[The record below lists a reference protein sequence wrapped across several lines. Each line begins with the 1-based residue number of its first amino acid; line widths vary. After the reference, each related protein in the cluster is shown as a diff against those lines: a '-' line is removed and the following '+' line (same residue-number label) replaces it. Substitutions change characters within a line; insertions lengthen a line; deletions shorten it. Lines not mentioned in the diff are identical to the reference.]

1 MAGFSS
7 STYAILY
14 SKLKSVATGVKSVTN
29 DPTNPNNIIFTLN
42 DNSKIT
48 ITLSNPIIFV
58 DKYSSLSTTGKDKY
72 LYVCKEDDGDNKKG
86 IYIWNVTDNKYE
98 SLTGNGKGINIVS
111 DYSKLKTSLTDDEI
125 DYCLNDYK
133 DTSVTPN
140 KIYDK
145 GFYLYDKTTN
155 KWNPIS
161 ASGKIASNTTLGN
174 VIIKK
179 DGGIEVDANGNIWI
193 GGYTKTETID
203 PITGDKTTVTTFNGV
218 TDTKIETPT
227 GDVSEKVDVGG
238 LPFGSSSDVVTNP
251 DGSTTETIV
260 ETVGG
265 QTTTTVINKD
275 SSGNETGSTTT
286 TEVGGEVI
294 STITNSTSTTTDASG
309 NTIKVDSTE
318 TTTASGG
325 SQISSTTTTTTSS
338 GDVTKVDKVEN
349 KDPSGI
355 TKVETTT
362 TDPTGNTST
371 DITYDA
377 PSDTFIDRNESDS
390 LMDDIFND
398 FGW

>member
-1 MAGFSS
+1 MAGFSP
-7 STYAILY
+7 STYSLLY
-14 SKLKSVATGVKSVTN
+14 KKIKSVATGVKSVN
-29 DPTNPNNIIFTLN
+29 ADPTNPNNIIFTLH

-58 DKYSSLSTTGKDKY
+58 NKYSSLSLTGKDKY

-86 IYIWNVTDNKYE
+86 IYIWNTTDSKYE
-98 SLTGNGKGINIVS
+98 SLTGNGKGINIVD
-111 DYSKLKTSLTDDEI
+111 DYSKLKTSLTDYEI

-179 DGGIEVDANGNIWI
+179 DGGIEVDNNGNICI
-193 GGYTKTETID
+193 GGYSKTETID

-238 LPFGSSSDVVTNP
+238 LSVGSKSDVVTNP

-265 QTTTTVINKD
+265 QTITTVINKD
-275 SSGNETGSTTT
+275 PSGNETGSTTT

-294 STITNSTSTTTDASG
+294 STITNSTSTTTDGSG
-309 NTIKVDSTE
+309 NTIKVNSTT

-325 SQISSTTTTTTSS
+325 SQISSTTTTITPT
-338 GDVTKVDKVEN
+338 GDVTTVDKVEN

-371 DITYDA
+371 DITYDT
-377 PSDTFIDRNESDS
+377 PFDMFMDRNESDS
-390 LMDDIFND
+390 LMDDVFND

>member
-1 MAGFSS
+1 MAFSS
-7 STYAILY
+7 ETYAILRPSIKKLENYAISGLKFITSISSLTQSPTSTNKGDLYISNVEGTLTNFGGHTVKQGDGLIYNGSGWDKIAY
-14 SKLKSVATGVKSVTN
+14 SELIKLQESF
-29 DPTNPNNIIFTLN
+29 II
-42 DNSKIT
+42 K
-48 ITLSNPIIFV
+48 
-58 DKYSSLSTTGKDKY
+58 DKYSDLTTTSTRD
-72 LYVCKEDDGDNKKG
+72 L
-86 IYIWNVTDNKYE
+86 IAYI
-98 SLTGNGKGINIVS
+98 IN
-111 DYSKLKTSLTDDEI
+111 DENI
-125 DYCLNDYK
+125 SGVDYK
-133 DTSVTPN
+133 
-140 KIYDK
+140 K
-145 GFYLYDKTTN
+145 GFYLFDKASKT
-155 KWNPIS
+155 WSSIS
-161 ASGKIASNTTLGN
+161 SSGDIASNTTLGN

-179 DGGIEVDANGNIWI
+179 DGGIEVDNNGNIWI

-251 DGSTTETIV
+251 DGSTTETIT

-286 TEVGGEVI
+286 TEVGGSVV
-294 STITNSTSTTTDASG
+294 STTTKSTSTTTDGSG
-309 NTIKVDSTE
+309 NTIKVNSTT

-325 SQISSTTTTTTSS
+325 SQISSTTTTTTPS
-338 GDVTKVDKVEN
+338 GDTTTVDKVEN

-355 TKVETTT
+355 TKIETTT
-362 TDPTGNTST
+362 TDPTGSVST
-371 DITYDA
+371 DTTYDA
-377 PSDTFIDRNESDS
+377 PSDMFMDRNESDS

>member
-1 MAGFSS
+1 MAGFSP
-7 STYAILY
+7 STYSLLY
-14 SKLKSVATGVKSVTN
+14 KKIKSVATGVKSVAN
-29 DPTNPNNIIFTLN
+29 DPTNPNNIIFTLH

-48 ITLSNPIIFV
+48 ITLSNPITFV
-58 DKYSSLSTTGKDKY
+58 NKYSSLSTTGKDKY

-86 IYIWNVTDNKYE
+86 IYIWNATDSKYE
-98 SLTGNGKGINIVS
+98 SLTGNGKGINIVD
-111 DYSKLKTSLTDDEI
+111 DYSKLSTTLTDYEI
-125 DYCLNDYK
+125 NYCLNDY
-133 DTSVTPN
+133 TNSGVT
-140 KIYDK
+140 YDK
-145 GFYLYDKTTN
+145 GFYLYNKTTN

-161 ASGKIASNTTLGN
+161 VTGKIASNTTLGN

-179 DGGIEVDANGNIWI
+179 DGGIEVDSNGNIWI
-193 GGYTKTETID
+193 NGYSKTESVD
-203 PITGDKTTVTTFNGV
+203 PITGDKTTIIDFNGV
-218 TDTKIETPT
+218 KTTTTETPS
-227 GDVSEKVDVGG
+227 GDISKESTVGG
-238 LPFGSSSDVVTNP
+238 LPVGSSSDVVTNP
-251 DGSTTETIV
+251 DGSTTETIT

-294 STITNSTSTTTDASG
+294 STITNSTSTTTDGSG
-309 NTIKVDSTE
+309 NTIKVNSTT

-355 TKVETTT
+355 TKIETTT
-362 TDPTGNTST
+362 TDPTGSVST
-371 DITYDA
+371 DTTYDA
-377 PSDTFIDRNESDS
+377 PQDMFMDRNESDS
-390 LMDDIFND
+390 LLENIFDD

>member
-1 MAGFSS
+1 MDMV
-7 STYAILY
+7 LY
-14 SKLKSVATGVKSVTN
+14 SLLNKKIKSVATGVKSVN
-29 DPTNPNNIIFTLN
+29 ADPTNPNNIIFTLH

-48 ITLSNPIIFV
+48 ITLSNPITFV
-58 DKYSSLSTTGKDKY
+58 NKYSSLSTTGKDKY

-86 IYIWNVTDNKYE
+86 IYIWNATDSKYE
-98 SLTGNGKGINIVS
+98 SLTGNGKGINIVD
-111 DYSKLKTSLTDDEI
+111 DYSKLATTLTDYEI
-125 DYCLNDYK
+125 NYCLNDY
-133 DTSVTPN
+133 TNSGVT
-140 KIYDK
+140 YDK
-145 GFYLYDKTTN
+145 GFYLYNKTTN

-161 ASGKIASNTTLGN
+161 VTGKIASNTTLGN

-179 DGGIEVDANGNIWI
+179 DGGIEVDNNGNIWI
-193 GGYTKTETID
+193 NGYSKTESVD

-227 GDVSEKVDVGG
+227 GDVSEKTTIGG
-238 LPFGSSSDVVTNP
+238 LPVGSSSDVVTNP
-251 DGSTTETIV
+251 DGSTTETIT

-275 SSGNETGSTTT
+275 SSGNETGSTIT

-294 STITNSTSTTTDASG
+294 STITNSTSTTTDGSG
-309 NTIKVDSTE
+309 NTIKVNSTT

-355 TKVETTT
+355 TKIETTT
-362 TDPTGNTST
+362 TDPTGIVST
-371 DITYDA
+371 DTTYDA
-377 PSDTFIDRNESDS
+377 PSEIFATKDDVDKTYDS
-390 LMDDIFND
+390 IFNGLD
-398 FGW
+398 W

>member
-1 MAGFSS
+1 MSGFSS
-7 STYAILY
+7 STYAILQ
-14 SKLKSVATGVKSVTN
+14 SKLKSVATGVKSVAS
-29 DPTNPNNIIFTLN
+29 DPSNPNNIIFTLN

-48 ITLSNPIIFV
+48 ITLSNPITFV
-58 DKYSSLSTTGKDKY
+58 NKYSSLSTTGKDKY

-86 IYIWNVTDNKYE
+86 IYIWNATDSKYE
-98 SLTGNGKGINIVS
+98 SLTGNGKGINIVD
-111 DYSKLKTSLTDDEI
+111 DYSKLSTTLTDYEI
-125 DYCLNDYK
+125 NYCLNDY
-133 DTSVTPN
+133 TSSGVT
-140 KIYDK
+140 YDK
-145 GFYLYDKTTN
+145 GFYLYNKTTN

-161 ASGKIASNTTLGN
+161 VTGKIASNTTLGN

-179 DGGIEVDANGNIWI
+179 DGGIEVDNNGNIWI

-203 PITGDKTTVTTFNGV
+203 PITGDKTTTIDFNGV
-218 TDTKIETPT
+218 KTTTTETPT
-227 GDVSEKVDVGG
+227 GDVSEKTAVGG
-238 LPFGSSSDVVTNP
+238 VPVGSKSDVVTNP

-286 TEVGGEVI
+286 TEMGGKVI
-294 STITNSTSTTTDASG
+294 STITNSTSTTTDGSG
-309 NTIKVDSTE
+309 NTIKVNSTT

-355 TKVETTT
+355 TKIETTT
-362 TDPTGNTST
+362 TDPTGSVST
-371 DITYDA
+371 DTTYDA
-377 PSDTFIDRNESDS
+377 PSDMFMDRNESDS